1 MQICQYHQQFSDHHG
16 QEVRPMSRCQQF
28 AQTIGVKSMLKL
40 SLEQSLQH
48 ARGER
53 HDLRTTVLPAP
64 PKPMKKQ
71 EIVKLRQQLN
81 LSQAVFASVLN
92 VSVKTVQAWEQ
103 GLRQPSDAALKLL
116 TIAKKHPEVLLT

>member
-1 MQICQYHQQFSDHHG
+1 MKKKKYMSD
-16 QEVRPMSRCQQF
+16 EDF
-28 AQTIGVKSMLKL
+28 AELRL
-40 SLEQSLQH
+40 SLEQALQR

-64 PKPMKKQ
+64 PRPMKKH

-81 LSQAVFASVLN
+81 LSQAVFASALN

-116 TIAKKHPEVLLT
+116 TIAKKHPEVLLA

>member
-1 MQICQYHQQFSDHHG
+1 MKKKKYMSD
-16 QEVRPMSRCQQF
+16 EDF
-28 AQTIGVKSMLKL
+28 AELKL
-40 SLEQSLQH
+40 SLEQALHH

-64 PKPMKKQ
+64 PKPMKKH

-116 TIAKKHPEVLLT
+116 TIAKKHPEVLMA

>member
-1 MQICQYHQQFSDHHG
+1 MKKKKY
-16 QEVRPMSRCQQF
+16 MSGEDF
-28 AQTIGVKSMLKL
+28 AKLQL
-40 SLEQSLQH
+40 SLEQAIQH

-71 EIVKLRQQLN
+71 EIVKLRQRLN

-116 TIAKKHPEVLLT
+116 TIAKKHPEVLLA

>member
-1 MQICQYHQQFSDHHG
+1 MKKKKYMSD
-16 QEVRPMSRCQQF
+16 EDF
-28 AQTIGVKSMLKL
+28 AELKL
-40 SLEQSLQH
+40 SLEQALQH
-48 ARGER
+48 SRGER

-64 PKPMKKQ
+64 PKPMKKE

-116 TIAKKHPEVLLT
+116 TIAKKHPEVLLA

>member
-1 MQICQYHQQFSDHHG
+1 MKKKKYMSD
-16 QEVRPMSRCQQF
+16 EDF
-28 AQTIGVKSMLKL
+28 AELKL
-40 SLEQSLQH
+40 SLEQALQH
-48 ARGER
+48 ASGER
-53 HDLRTTVLPAP
+53 RDLRTTVLPTP
-64 PKPMKKQ
+64 PKPMKKH

>member
-1 MQICQYHQQFSDHHG
+1 MKKKKY
-16 QEVRPMSRCQQF
+16 MSNEDF
-28 AQTIGVKSMLKL
+28 AELQL
-40 SLEQSLQH
+40 SLEQALQR

-53 HDLRTTVLPAP
+53 RDLRTTVLPAP

-103 GLRQPSDAALKLL
+103 GLRQPSDAALKLQIGRASCRERVD
-116 TIAKKHPEVLLT
+116 T

>member
-1 MQICQYHQQFSDHHG
+1 MKKQEKYISD
-16 QEVRPMSRCQQF
+16 EEF
-28 AQTIGVKSMLKL
+28 AELK
-40 SLEQSLQH
+40 ESLQQAIEH

-64 PKPMKKQ
+64 PKPMKKS

-81 LSQAVFASVLN
+81 LSQVLFARLLN

-103 GLRQPSDAALKLL
+103 GAREPSDAALKLL
-116 TIAKKHPEVLLT
+116 TIVKKHPEILLA

>member
-1 MQICQYHQQFSDHHG
+1 MKKKKYMSDEDFS
-16 QEVRPMSRCQQF
+16 ELR
-28 AQTIGVKSMLKL
+28 L
-40 SLEQSLQH
+40 SLEQALQH

-53 HDLRTTVLPAP
+53 HDLRTTMLPAP

-116 TIAKKHPEVLLT
+116 TIAKKHPEVLLA

>member
-1 MQICQYHQQFSDHHG
+1 MKKKQYMSD
-16 QEVRPMSRCQQF
+16 EDF
-28 AQTIGVKSMLKL
+28 AELML
-40 SLEQSLQH
+40 SLEQALQH

-64 PKPMKKQ
+64 LRPMKKQ

-81 LSQAVFASVLN
+81 LSQALFAHVLN

-103 GLRQPSDAALKLL
+103 GLREPSDAALKLL
-116 TIAKKHPEVLLT
+116 TIAKKHPEVLLA

>member
-1 MQICQYHQQFSDHHG
+1 VKKKKYMSDKD
-16 QEVRPMSRCQQF
+16 F
-28 AQTIGVKSMLKL
+28 AELKL
-40 SLEQSLQH
+40 SLEQALQR

-53 HDLRTTVLPAP
+53 RDLRITVLPAP
-64 PKPMKKQ
+64 PKPMKKH

-81 LSQAVFASVLN
+81 LSQAVFAGVLN

-116 TIAKKHPEVLLT
+116 TIAKKHPEVLLA

>member
-1 MQICQYHQQFSDHHG
+1 
-16 QEVRPMSRCQQF
+16 
-28 AQTIGVKSMLKL
+28 LKL
-40 SLEQSLQH
+40 SLEQALQH
-48 ARGER
+48 ARGAR

-116 TIAKKHPEVLLT
+116 TIAKKHPEVLLA